1 MRVGKISREPLAG
14 TVPIPW
20 FNEALV
26 AFDEL
31 QRRVADLPLSIE
43 LGSAEIDT
51 VGLAGAGAGAGAG
64 GGGGGGGGGS
74 FLHPAANSARL
85 ILIVASA
92 IFRLLIMELL
102 GLLAV
107 SAILIGP
114 ISGPQVARIRFSSTS
129 PYSPYR
135 LGVASLGR
143 QSPNLRPVCPHRPY
157 LCATGTI
164 R

>member
-43 LGSAEIDT
+43 LGSAEIET
-51 VGLAGAGAGAGAG
+51 VGLAGAGASGGGDG
-64 GGGGGGGGGS
+64 GGGGGGGV
-74 FLHPAANSARL
+74 FLHPTANSARL
-85 ILIVASA
+85 ILSVASA
-92 IFRLLIMELL
+92 IFRLLIMDFL

-114 ISGPQVARIRFSSTS
+114 IAGPQVARTRFSSIS

-135 LGVASLGR
+135 CGVASLGR